1 MKYSYQGPLENTAKA
16 KTARERVSPKKT
28 METCRAIRGMNAKKA
43 LKYLEG
49 VKQGKEVVPYT
60 KHKKQMPHAKG
71 GKPGGYPKK
80 PAEKIEQ
87 VLKNALKN
95 AEHAGLDEEKMK
107 IVHSAAYKSGEI
119 PRYAKKRPRKTTQ
132 LATIEVVL
140 KQTR

>member
-1 MKYSYQGPLENTAKA
+1 MNYSYQGPMEDTAKA
-16 KTARERVSPKKT
+16 RTTREKVSPKKT
-28 METCRAIRGMNAKKA
+28 METCRAIRGKNANKA
-43 LKYLEG
+43 LKYLER
-49 VKQGKEVVPYT
+49 VKQGKEIVRYT
-60 KHKKQMPHAKG
+60 KHNKQMPHAKG

-80 PAEKIEQ
+80 PAEKVSQ

-95 AEHAGLDEEKMK
+95 AEHAGLNEEKMK

-132 LATIEVVL
+132 LATIEIVL